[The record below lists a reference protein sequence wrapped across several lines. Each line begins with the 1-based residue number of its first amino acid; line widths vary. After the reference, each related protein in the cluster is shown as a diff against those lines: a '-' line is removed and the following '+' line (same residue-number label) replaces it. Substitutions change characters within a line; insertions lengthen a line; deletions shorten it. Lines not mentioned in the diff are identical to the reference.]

1 MNTLNND
8 LLQGITVFIDNT
20 GILTFRNVSV
30 QFKTIA
36 TDRFTSLQTREFNAV
51 HSVLKNTHAVFA
63 TLKYFSTDCHYFPH
77 MGIRPC
83 IDLDETTLIVQDF
96 THVLTCINSIIELCM
111 HKYKAYDNNG
121 KPIFAPGYYEIG
133 NCAYNAYWS
142 FSLEI
147 IQDMYL
153 DIQRWCEPKWYD
165 DEYTTLEYDED
176 DRIIYIKHP
185 EIGALLNKMDE
196 NLKCLNFW

>member
-20 GILTFRNVSV
+20 GLLTFRSVSV

-63 TLKYFSTDCHYFPH
+63 TLKYLSADCSYYPH
-77 MGIRPC
+77 MGIQPC

-111 HKYKAYDNNG
+111 HKNKAYDNNG

-147 IQDMYL
+147 FQDMYL
-153 DIQRWCEPKWYD
+153 DIARWCEPLTYD
-165 DEYTTLEYDED
+165 EGATVEYDED
-176 DRIIYIKHP
+176 DRTIYIKHP
-185 EIGALLNKMDE
+185 EIGALLNKMLE
-196 NLKCLNFW
+196 GHLCLNFF